1 MSKAQKFLTFALIAV
16 LAAVLQLKLK
26 LLLGWSPDF
35 FLVASVAAS
44 FYLKFPQILLF
55 VLLGVWF
62 LNWQPGLSED
72 MLLYAILP
80 VAALFLEPFLPW
92 RPWFTNLALGVAS
105 IAVFY
110 LATAGYGTVISE
122 YPVFLENIF
131 WSSLFG
137 FAAFKIFGIAS
148 R

>member
-1 MSKAQKFLTFALIAV
+1 MSKTQKFLIFALIAV
-16 LAAVLQLKLK
+16 LAAVLQLKFKFLF
-26 LLLGWSPDF
+26 GWTPDF
-35 FLVASVAAS
+35 LLVASVAAS

-55 VLLGVWF
+55 VLIGVWF
-62 LNWQPGLSED
+62 LNWQPGLGED
-72 MLLYAILP
+72 MLFYAALP
-80 VAALFLEPFLPW
+80 VAALFLEPLLPW
-92 RPWFTNLALGVAS
+92 RPWFANLALGVAS

-110 LATAGYGTVISE
+110 LIIAGYETVIAE

-137 FAAFKIFGIAS
+137 FAAFKIFGIAN